1 MNPLQAFWIKVQ
13 PLSGCLTNQSW
24 KAISQSSSIASSS
37 GDDTVV
43 QRTTTSSEWAFNH
56 FKNAASRLASNVYY
70 DLYYASSSWLLTPM
84 ISRMQDAAA
93 PILKPS
99 SSYYSNRALCE
110 ADQRFTPRKLGSG
123 VDAAAATPLQQSQQI
138 LQQQDYI
145 NYQIQP
151 PRPLVR
157 KNSKEWVRE
166 YKKERIDKINF
177 NKVFGGISHDA
188 SNEIPTLPPPPADE
202 NSYARGGLSLETD
215 DSKSLI
221 HPDSPASSSTA
232 TTTAESV
239 TSLSSLSHTIS
250 NKTTTSGAPAATD
263 VICGRGGKAN
273 THPGNIFFREEARK
287 LRSWYESSSKSEKF
301 TISSLLV
308 DFVRERGG
316 RFLKRDGDV
325 PGQWAEADGNDV
337 RKKASQALREGRV
350 KEKRQ

>member
-1 MNPLQAFWIKVQ
+1 
-13 PLSGCLTNQSW
+13 
-24 KAISQSSSIASSS
+24 
-37 GDDTVV
+37 
-43 QRTTTSSEWAFNH
+43 
-56 FKNAASRLASNVYY
+56 
-70 DLYYASSSWLLTPM
+70 
-84 ISRMQDAAA
+84 MQDATA
-93 PILKPS
+93 PILILKPS
-99 SSYYSNRALCE
+99 PPYSDIALCE

-123 VDAAAATPLQQSQQI
+123 VVDAKATALQQSQQI

-151 PRPLVR
+151 PPPLVR

-177 NKVFGGISHDA
+177 NKVFGGISNDA
-188 SNEIPTLPPPPADE
+188 NNEIPTLPPPPATEPGSD
-202 NSYARGGLSLETD
+202 NS
-215 DSKSLI
+215 KCLI
-221 HPDSPASSSTA
+221 HPDSPASSSTTA
-232 TTTAESV
+232 TADSV
-239 TSLSSLSHTIS
+239 PSLSSLSHTIS
-250 NKTTTSGAPAATD
+250 NKATTSGAPAPTD

-308 DFVRERGG
+308 DFVREQGG
-316 RFLKRDGDV
+316 RFLKRDADV
-325 PGQWAEADGNDV
+325 PGQWTEADGNDV